1 MLLAIAET
9 QVLSITICNTV
20 NCQVSGI
27 KNLNKRILLLL
38 NILLLLI
45 KEFPQTHSTEFW
57 TSNTVD
63 VGKLKLFQLKALVS
77 LTLCVTSTAFLLTL
91 SIQCQ
96 ADN

>member
-27 KNLNKRILLLL
+27 KNLNKIILLLL

-45 KEFPQTHSTEFW
+45 KEFPQTQSTEFW
-57 TSNTVD
+57 TSNTID
-63 VGKLKLFQLKALVS
+63 VCKLKLFESPCLFKP
-77 LTLCVTSTAFLLTL
+77 LCDQY
-91 SIQCQ
+91 SISPYII
-96 ADN
+96 NTMSSR

>member
-9 QVLSITICNTV
+9 QALSITICNTV

-63 VGKLKLFQLKALVS
+63 VCKLKLFESPCLFNP
-77 LTLCVTSTAFLLTL
+77 LCDQY
-91 SIQCQ
+91 SISPYII
-96 ADN
+96 NTMSSR

>member
-9 QVLSITICNTV
+9 QALSITICNTV

-27 KNLNKRILLLL
+27 KNLNKIILLLL

-63 VGKLKLFQLKALVS
+63 VCKLKLFESPCLFNP
-77 LTLCVTSTAFLLTL
+77 LCDQY
-91 SIQCQ
+91 SISPYII
-96 ADN
+96 NTMSSR